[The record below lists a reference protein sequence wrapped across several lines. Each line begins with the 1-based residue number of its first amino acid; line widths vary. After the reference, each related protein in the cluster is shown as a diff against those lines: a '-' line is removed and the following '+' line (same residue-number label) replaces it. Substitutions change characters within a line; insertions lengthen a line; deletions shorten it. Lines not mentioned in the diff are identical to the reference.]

1 MGSCKTEQDKTIIRP
16 FHVKSV
22 WIIVFLKADIDK
34 HRSSTQLVAVDLP
47 GISNDETAEH
57 CSNSSTRPS
66 HSDCGGSSTNEFGS
80 GINVPAHST
89 GLEASESYLGE
100 GALWHEGYVSLK
112 NKHLLSD
119 GKRTPTTTIK
129 GIDKLWKSIRPCTTR
144 RCFSPLYWPQ
154 AWTA

>member
-1 MGSCKTEQDKTIIRP
+1 MMGSCGKEQDKPLSDHFMSNLLEII
-16 FHVKSV
+16 
-22 WIIVFLKADIDK
+22 IFLKADIDK
-34 HRSSTQLVAVDLP
+34 HRSSTQFVAVDLP

-57 CSNSSTRPS
+57 CSNSSTRSS

-119 GKRTPTTTIK
+119 GKRTPTSITIK
-129 GIDKLWKSIRPCTTR
+129 GIDKLWKSIRPRTTR
-144 RCFSPLYWPQ
+144 RCFSPLY
-154 AWTA
+154 